1 MAGERKDDRRR
12 RKFLLIGF
20 VGVAMMAVLGFGT
33 FATFNAQVGNPSNTF
48 ASGTIVLND
57 TVPGGVPCL
66 STGGGTTDVNVNAKC
81 DTLIKVT
88 VASPGDAAFSD
99 LTIKNEGSL
108 DANLFNVFSNA

>member
-1 MAGERKDDRRR
+1 TLHSVPQGLRAGTRLLERVSPHVRCGSHAREGTAMAGERKDDRRR

-66 STGGGTTDVNVNAKC
+66 STGGGTTA
-81 DTLIKVT
+81 
-88 VASPGDAAFSD
+88 
-99 LTIKNEGSL
+99 
-108 DANLFNVFSNA
+108 